1 MITYKTISEHIQT
14 EILPIKKSRFIA
26 NAFPIENDTDMINH
40 LALVKCT
47 YPDARHHCWAYTL
60 IQDNKLRFNDDGEP
74 NGSAGRPILSHIQGK
89 DLFNVFVVVT
99 RYFGGTKLGVGGL
112 IRAYGQAAKEALEL
126 GDIIEIHPK
135 STIAIEYQYDETINI
150 EIVFRKYNAS
160 ILSEAYADLI
170 KQIISL
176 DTSECENFISEVTN
190 ITKGKATIKMLD

>member
-1 MITYKTISEHIQT
+1 M
-14 EILPIKKSRFIA
+14 
-26 NAFPIENDTDMINH
+26 
-40 LALVKCT
+40 
-47 YPDARHHCWAYTL
+47 
-60 IQDNKLRFNDDGEP
+60 
-74 NGSAGRPILSHIQGK
+74 SHIQGK